1 MLSLNELSLILFKSL
16 KLQTGLAF
24 METKKFHGNKAFL
37 KLLLCCMDLMDFS
50 VYNILIR
57 LKESDI
63 MKLIIPQNTDKR
75 RIDASADSRT
85 AVRNRSKDSKFWE
98 VSKVRM
104 CVFYNKHQKLL
115 ILSENKKNIN
125 SFTI

>member
-16 KLQTGLAF
+16 KPQTGLAF

-50 VYNILIR
+50 VYKILIR

-63 MKLIIPQNTDKR
+63 MKLIIPQDIEKM
-75 RIDASADSRT
+75 RIDAPAHPKT
-85 AVRNRSKDSKFWE
+85 AESKDSKFCE
-98 VSKVRM
+98 VRKVRM
-104 CVFYNKHQKLL
+104 CVF
-115 ILSENKKNIN
+115 
-125 SFTI
+125 

>member
-1 MLSLNELSLILFKSL
+1 
-16 KLQTGLAF
+16 
-24 METKKFHGNKAFL
+24 
-37 KLLLCCMDLMDFS
+37 MDLMDFS
-50 VYNILIR
+50 VYKILIR

-75 RIDASADSRT
+75 RIDASAHSRT

-104 CVFYNKHQKLL
+104 CVLKLT
-115 ILSENKKNIN
+115 SKRYVY
-125 SFTI
+125 F